1 MQIKNKGNHYI
12 NPMIAK
18 GFTLIEILVVVLII
32 GTLVSLATI
41 SLNTLSQSPSQKI
54 FNQLSKQI
62 SQSKTTAKIKNIIVA
77 LIINT
82 KKKQSTIFYFNSEQ
96 QKWLINKE
104 IKPIKFDKTIVEV
117 DVEKIEIKPNGFITQ
132 AIINIIDDDQI
143 LTINTNA
150 P

>member
-1 MQIKNKGNHYI
+1 MSLQ
-12 NPMIAK
+12 K

-32 GTLVSLATI
+32 GTLISLATI
-41 SLNTLSQSPSQKI
+41 SLNTLSQSPSQKA

-62 SQSKTTAKIKNIIVA
+62 SQSKKLAKIKNVIVA

-82 KKKQSTIFYFNSEQ
+82 KKKQSTVFYFNSEE

-104 IKPIKFDKTIVEV
+104 IKVIKLDKTIVEI

-132 AIINIIDDDQI
+132 AIIKIIDDDQI
-143 LTINTNA
+143 LTINTNE